1 MNISMKQTLLF
12 ISYAGFIGVAISSGA
27 LNIAWIYIQ
36 SDFGLPLSAIGVLLS
51 FGAAMQLLISF
62 NGGRLIQWLGMGK
75 FLLMGCLFELIGMLG
90 YVFTPSWELLLVSSM
105 VMALGMA
112 TLINGFNVFIASNY
126 ASSRMNWLHA
136 SFGLGATIGPTLI
149 SVVVLDLESTWRLGY
164 AVMAGLMV
172 CLIMV
177 VLLTIRHWQ
186 LPKDPLDQKAKPK
199 TSQSI
204 VRSPIVWFGIGIMFL
219 SAGLETTTGQ
229 LSNSLFVNGRGYDP
243 RMVASW
249 ISLYW
254 LSYTV
259 GRFVTGMVIDRVNH
273 NQFLRVSMFVTI
285 IGTALIWLNPSPTMN
300 LIGLMIIGFAQAPIA
315 PTLMG
320 DTPRRG
326 GVAQA
331 PYIIGYQNTG
341 AGLGIAFF
349 PSLAGILAEW
359 ISLEI
364 LGLFLAI
371 IATAMF
377 IVHELLNYQETH
389 HELIESGHD

>member
-1 MNISMKQTLLF
+1 MNISLKQTLLF
-12 ISYAGFIGVAISSGA
+12 ISYAGFVIVAIAAGA
-27 LNIAWIYIQ
+27 LNIAWLYIQ
-36 SDFGLPLSAIGVLLS
+36 KDFGLPLSAIGALLT
-51 FGAAMQLLISF
+51 FPVMMHLTISI
-62 NGGRLIQWLGMGK
+62 NAGRLIQRLGMGK
-75 FLLMGCLFELIGMLG
+75 YLLMGCLFEMLGMLG
-90 YVFTPSWELLLVSSM
+90 YALTPSWELMVVSAM

-112 TLINGFNVFIASNY
+112 TLNTGFNVFVASNY

-136 SFGLGATIGPTLI
+136 SFGLGATMGPLLI
-149 SVVVLDLESTWRLGY
+149 SFVVLDLGSTWRLGY
-164 AVMAGLMV
+164 AVIAVFMLSLG
-172 CLIMV
+172 I
-177 VLLTIRHWQ
+177 VLLITNRHWQ
-186 LPKDPLDQKAKPK
+186 LPKEAPDDQSKPK
-199 TSQSI
+199 TSQNLF
-204 VRSPIVWFGIGIMFL
+204 RSPIVWFGIGIMFL
-219 SAGLETTTGQ
+219 SAGVETTTGQ

-254 LSYTV
+254 LSYTI

-273 NQFLRVSMFVTI
+273 NQFLRVSMLVTI
-285 IGTALIWLNPSPTMN
+285 IGTVLIWLNPSPDFN

-320 DTPRRG
+320 DTPRRS
-326 GVAQA
+326 GVGQA

-364 LGLFLAI
+364 IGLFLMI
-371 IATAMF
+371 VTTSMF
-377 IVHELLNYQETH
+377 IVHELLNYLETH
-389 HELIESGHD
+389 DELIESGHD